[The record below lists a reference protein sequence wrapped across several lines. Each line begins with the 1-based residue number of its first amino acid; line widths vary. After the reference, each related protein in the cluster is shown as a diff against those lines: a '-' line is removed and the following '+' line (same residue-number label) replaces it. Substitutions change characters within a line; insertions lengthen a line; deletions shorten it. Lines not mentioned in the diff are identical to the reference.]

1 MTETN
6 TLNAAMAK
14 FQEGYKPPVR
24 NNKVDFKTAKGQ
36 RIKYDYADLR
46 ALQDAIRHTG
56 SPLGI
61 GFRTSFEQFEQFN
74 SLWLKAVVT
83 ITHAEREVKVDGI
96 PLFVASSSSRMP
108 DAQASGSLRTYA
120 ERYALQSAFGI
131 ASDSDDDGAIA
142 KDKYQNQPKQQSEQP
157 QQSQLPP
164 ENQQFDEK
172 EGKKHFLNNSYTE
185 FFKNHM
191 TAQDYGATLANAI
204 GVQDIFDAHL
214 SALVESSKFL
224 RKQIQAK
231 QEQPKQPQND
241 FKWGQ

>member
-96 PLFVASSSSRMP
+96 PLFVASSSTRMP

-142 KDKYQNQPKQQSEQP
+142 KDKYQNQQKQQSEQP
-157 QQSQLPP
+157 QQVSKSVNQESQPTFT
-164 ENQQFDEK
+164 EWVNSSYDELMK
-172 EGKKHFLNNSYTE
+172 LTGWSKEEITVMLEGKAGSSLKGLERSRVVAVI
-185 FFKNHM
+185 K
-191 TAQDYGATLANAI
+191 
-204 GVQDIFDAHL
+204 
-214 SALVESSKFL
+214 ESIAEIKKSSVVK
-224 RKQIQAK
+224 KVSGGDWI
-231 QEQPKQPQND
+231 D
-241 FKWGQ
+241 